1 MCTCQIINRLMRC
14 ASCEYMNQKYVLITV
29 SVVVAAVFIGCMYV
43 MWKSAEPTGI
53 QDFSGTRA
61 QRALIRENIKD
72 RLEKSVREQVK
83 EPSPLSKRL
92 NPPLSEDKK
101 AQAITVLQE
110 DALVRTLLD
119 YLDHPAPRIM
129 KRVNQNISVISYT
142 TEKEWIMHVT
152 VNHATGEVETI
163 TLTQK
168 GSKKVLNAISNP
180 QDIIKVAESQL
191 GQQIGKSPLIGK
203 VVQTS
208 EGVEVEFL
216 SDSGI
221 VKVAMKV
228 EDGKIIEIDP
238 ISRHSVQ
245 SSALQWAAI
254 ITIGAAVGI
263 IVIVG
268 AIYWKKKRTESQS
281 TPEEPTTDHEPES

>member
-1 MCTCQIINRLMRC
+1 
-14 ASCEYMNQKYVLITV
+14 MNQKYVLITV
-29 SVVVAAVFIGCMYV
+29 SMVVAAVFIGCMYV
-43 MWKSAEPTGI
+43 MWKSTEQTDI
-53 QDFSGTRA
+53 QDFSESRA

-83 EPSPLSKRL
+83 KPTPLSRRL
-92 NPPLSEDKK
+92 NPPLSEDEK
-101 AQAITVLQE
+101 AQVISVLQE

-129 KRVNQNISVISYT
+129 KRVNQNISVLSYP
-142 TEKEWIMHVT
+142 TEKEWIMHIT
-152 VNHATGEVETI
+152 VNHVTGEVETI

-168 GSKKVLNAISNP
+168 GSEKVLNAISNP

-191 GQQIGKSPLIGK
+191 GQKIGKSPLIGK
-203 VVQTS
+203 VMQTS
-208 EGVEVEFL
+208 EGMEVEFL

-238 ISRHSVQ
+238 ISLHTVQ
-245 SSALQWAAI
+245 PSSLQWVAI
-254 ITIGAAVGI
+254 IAIGAAVGI

-268 AIYWKKKRTESQS
+268 AIYWKEKRVESQS
-281 TPEEPTTDHEPES
+281 TPEESTTEHESES